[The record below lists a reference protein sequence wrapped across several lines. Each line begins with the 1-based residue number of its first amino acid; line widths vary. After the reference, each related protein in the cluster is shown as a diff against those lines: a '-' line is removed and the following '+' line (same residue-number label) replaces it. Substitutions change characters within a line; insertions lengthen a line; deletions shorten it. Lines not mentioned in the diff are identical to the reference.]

1 MLLGACYALIQ
12 LYRSPATK
20 TFPSALAILPRV
32 ESKLFVPSLKPDFL
46 PFLFISIDGIPFH
59 LNHLSQKWS
68 HPYPVLYQVLLI
80 SPKEILSLIFAFHC
94 GCHCF
99 VRPSFL
105 TLIIVLNSLLA
116 FLLPTFLLR
125 IPPLGQPLILSPAC
139 FLPFQGS
146 LWSVGPRLPSSH
158 MASCPQLPL

>member
-1 MLLGACYALIQ
+1 MLLGACYALTQ

-32 ESKLFVPSLKPDFL
+32 ESKLFIPSLKPDFL
-46 PFLFISIDGIPFH
+46 PFLFHGIPFH
-59 LNHLSQKWS
+59 LSHLSQKWS
-68 HPYPVLYQVLLI
+68 HPYRVLYQVLLI
-80 SPKEILSLIFAFHC
+80 SPKEILSLIFAFHS

-125 IPPLGQPLILSPAC
+125 IPPLEQPLILSPAC

-146 LWSVGPRLPSSH
+146 LRSVGPCLPSSH
-158 MASCPQLPL
+158 VAPCPQLPL